1 LAILPAVDDVPDQN
15 ISEFAFMVNYL
26 KANLNDTDIVAAGSN
41 AYSFWDD
48 VSPKQRERR
57 EGDVPPY

>member
-1 LAILPAVDDVPDQN
+1 
-15 ISEFAFMVNYL
+15 MVNYL

-48 VSPKQRERR
+48 VSPRQ
-57 EGDVPPY
+57 